1 MLLLKTK
8 RLVHHLPSHCASTT
22 RATEMQL
29 LKNKVHPSSFMALCI
44 NNQSNRNAAPEIKA
58 HYASSS
64 MALCLNNQSDRN
76 CGFWKTKQIVH
87 LLLPLIN
94 NASIRTAVSQKKST
108 WCIVFRGIIVHQQAE
123 QHQKML
129 LLKTKITL
137 LYIFFLFP
145 CALTTQSNKKRC
157 YFSGKKNHKK
167 QNPFHQ
173 LVREEKPSPNNSRKQ
188 RRVSM
193 HDTGRTAREQWFP
206 PNPRTRTSRA
216 ATLRGDE
223 SRFCPCAEER
233 HSCLLLWRSLEH
245 EEDSQKLREREREAW
260 MERSMLRG
268 TRFGI

>member
-8 RLVHHLPSHCASTT
+8 RPVHHLPWHCASTT

-29 LKNKVHPSSFMALCI
+29 LKNKVHPSSSIALCI
-44 NNQSNRNAAPEIKA
+44 NNQSTRNAAPEIKA
-58 HYASSS
+58 HCASSS
-64 MALCLNNQSDRN
+64 MALCLNNQSNRN
-76 CGFWKTKQIVH
+76 CGFFKTKQIVH

-94 NASIRTAVSQKKST
+94 NASIRTTVSQKKAHVASSSMALL
-108 WCIVFRGIIVHQQAE
+108 CINKQK

-193 HDTGRTAREQWFP
+193 HDTGRTAREQ
-206 PNPRTRTSRA
+206 
-216 ATLRGDE
+216 
-223 SRFCPCAEER
+223 
-233 HSCLLLWRSLEH
+233 
-245 EEDSQKLREREREAW
+245 
-260 MERSMLRG
+260 
-268 TRFGI
+268 